1 MNALTHFE
9 RLDDLIPD
17 MLRRFPR
24 PFALPEDFSKGI
36 RIDVSET
43 DKAYEVRA
51 EVPGARKDDIKVSV
65 NQNFIAIS
73 AEIKREKEE
82 KDGARTLVKETCAG
96 LISRAFS
103 VPEEVDAKG
112 ATARFEHGIL
122 KLTLPKHEGH
132 AGRTLTI
139 E

>member
-1 MNALTHFE
+1 MNALTHLE

-17 MLRRFPR
+17 MFRRFPR
-24 PFALPEDFSKGI
+24 SFALPEDFSKGI

-82 KDGARTLVKETCAG
+82 KDGARTLVKETYAG
-96 LISRAFS
+96 LISRAFR

-122 KLTLPKHEGH
+122 KLTLPKQEGH

>member
-1 MNALTHFE
+1 MSSLDRVIDGDALVRHLTQDE
-9 RLDDLIPD
+9 RT
-17 MLRRFPR
+17 
-24 PFALPEDFSKGI
+24 
-36 RIDVSET
+36 IDQGLVAKHGRS
-43 DKAYEVRA
+43 
-51 EVPGARKDDIKVSV
+51 
-65 NQNFIAIS
+65 
-73 AEIKREKEE
+73 
-82 KDGARTLVKETCAG
+82 ARTLVKETYAG

-122 KLTLPKHEGH
+122 KLTLPKREGH